1 MADRSLWP
9 SAVFV
14 FSALVS
20 FSACNM
26 GADPASGNAGATD
39 ANPTNTPLNPVSTPA
54 VAPTQS
60 VLRRGLFNPVLTTA
74 VGAGVPTHPQG
85 GAGVPH
91 TGGTYASAARAG
103 AAVPS
108 DKRHRPVPTGQADPS
123 PPGTHLDLDV
133 AQRRTLKGTIPHA
146 GGSGPQAVGT
156 TAARASLLARKQA
169 FHQAEVEAAG
179 QPISTLEELGE
190 RMAGALRAATRLE
203 MRDLTP
209 NASTRPAAPCG
220 AAAAPAAIPT
230 LALPAAVAAAPAAA
244 SSSSQTDVDMV
255 AADIARVAVTNNAEQ
270 LVQAMHP
277 PEAVVETIPPR
288 SMARSAD
295 APASSAPAAPAPTSV
310 AASQGGAAGGSTACS
325 PDCFEA
331 KQAAAAF
338 EKKVAKLQQQLR
350 DKKTEVKV
358 LKSMMHSSSAAGG
371 AGVAAPTASSSASS
385 SAPSSAAQQ
394 HIAQLEAKVAQLESH
409 GATVMR
415 DWRLRA
421 GFFEEGDENAEALR
435 IYWRE
440 QYFLNGGPAAA
451 GKRIDRLEAVKREV
465 VSRDSKLK
473 REGQALAQLRI
484 ELEELEAQ
492 VKLDASKMGN
502 DRQNKAV
509 ITKARSTAR
518 QAKEEKKR
526 AQLALAQ
533 AALEAGDMRP
543 TQQQL
548 QASQEMEMRRLL
560 SQSQQQLRLS
570 APSSSSTPASP
581 AGAGAGVGHLE
592 APAPSRQ
599 PRHDCVDD
607 EAQEDDEDE
616 ESQSGSA
623 EDEEDEESESE
634 EESKKSTN
642 KMD

>member
-1 MADRSLWP
+1 
-9 SAVFV
+9 
-14 FSALVS
+14 
-20 FSACNM
+20 
-26 GADPASGNAGATD
+26 
-39 ANPTNTPLNPVSTPA
+39 
-54 VAPTQS
+54 
-60 VLRRGLFNPVLTTA
+60 
-74 VGAGVPTHPQG
+74 
-85 GAGVPH
+85 
-91 TGGTYASAARAG
+91 
-103 AAVPS
+103 
-108 DKRHRPVPTGQADPS
+108 
-123 PPGTHLDLDV
+123 
-133 AQRRTLKGTIPHA
+133 
-146 GGSGPQAVGT
+146 
-156 TAARASLLARKQA
+156 
-169 FHQAEVEAAG
+169 
-179 QPISTLEELGE
+179 
-190 RMAGALRAATRLE
+190 MAGIVQAAARLE
-203 MRDLTP
+203 MCDLTP
-209 NASTRPAAPCG
+209 NATALPAAPCG
-220 AAAAPAAIPT
+220 AAAAPAASPT
-230 LALPAAVAAAPAAA
+230 LAPSAAIAAAPAAA

-255 AADIARVAVTNNAEQ
+255 ASDIAQARVAVTNNAEQ
-270 LVQAMHP
+270 LVQAVHP
-277 PEAVVETIPPR
+277 PEVVAVTIPPR
-288 SMARSAD
+288 SAD
-295 APASSAPAAPAPTSV
+295 ASASSAPAAPAPTPV
-310 AASQGGAAGGSTACS
+310 AASQGGVAGDISASVT
-325 PDCFEA
+325 DIEA
-331 KQAAAAF
+331 LRLRIAELEATEADSRRQHDTKNQQIAIKDAQIQM
-338 EKKVAKLQQQLR
+338 LQDMVR
-350 DKKTEVKV
+350 
-358 LKSMMHSSSAAGG
+358 SSSG

-385 SAPSSAAQQ
+385 SGSSSAAQQ

-415 DWRLRA
+415 DWRKRA

-435 IYWRE
+435 LYWRE
-440 QYFLNGGPAAA
+440 QYFLNGGPVAA
-451 GKRIDRLEAVKREV
+451 GKRIDRLEAAKREV

-473 REGQALAQLRI
+473 REGHDLAELRI

-502 DRQNKAV
+502 DKQNKAV

-616 ESQSGSA
+616 ESQSGS
-623 EDEEDEESESE
+623 EEEEEEEENESE